1 MKRVVVTGM
10 GAVTPLGCDMELIW
24 SRLLQGH
31 CGLTAID
38 STMKYETK
46 VYGKVLTST
55 NSDDEKNSF
64 DSANIFGRNDI
75 TKEHSNFI
83 LYAMYASDLALKNSN
98 ILLPS
103 GSFTKHCDMMKKC
116 EYKSINKDRA
126 GVVIGSGG
134 LGSVTD
140 IVQTSVAYNSSFKKV
155 SPYFVPKILGNMA
168 AGYVSIRHGFK
179 GPLHS
184 VATACA
190 AGSHAIGDAC
200 EYIYFLSFLLLFA
213 LNLL

>member
-10 GAVTPLGCDMELIW
+10 GAVTPLGCDMEQIW
-24 SRLLQGH
+24 SHVLQGH
-31 CGLTAID
+31 CGLTTTD
-38 STMKYETK
+38 ETMNYETK
-46 VYGKVLTST
+46 VYGKIST
-55 NSDDEKNSF
+55 FTKNNGEKNHF
-64 DSANIFGRNDI
+64 HIADIFGRNDI
-75 TKEHSNFI
+75 TKNHSNFI
-83 LYAMYASDLALKNSN
+83 LYAMYASDMALLNAN
-98 ILLPS
+98 ILELS
-103 GSFTKHCDMMKKC
+103 GSSATHYERMKTC
-116 EYKSINKDRA
+116 QYKAIDKNRF

-134 LGSVTD
+134 LGSVND

-168 AGYVSIRHGFK
+168 AGYVSIRHGCR

-200 EYIYFLSFLLLFA
+200 EYVYSSLA
-213 LNLL
+213 YY